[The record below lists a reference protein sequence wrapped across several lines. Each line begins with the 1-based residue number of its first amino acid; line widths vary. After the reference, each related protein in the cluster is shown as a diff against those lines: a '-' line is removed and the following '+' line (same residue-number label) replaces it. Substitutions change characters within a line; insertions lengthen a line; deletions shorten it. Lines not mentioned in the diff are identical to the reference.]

1 MAYRYN
7 TFEDPHGTLPDA
19 VMKCEWPSETRKNP
33 HRHNKSTTRPPIC
46 DTILDVVGQTPLVR
60 LNKIPEAEGIECEML
75 VKCEFFNP
83 GGSVKDRIALRMVE
97 EAEKDGVLKPGST
110 IIEPTSGNTGIG
122 LALAAAVKG
131 YKCII
136 VIPEKMSNEK
146 IDVLRGL
153 GARIIRSRTSAGFTD
168 PDSHVGIA
176 MKLCKEIPGA
186 VILDQYRNPYNPI
199 AHFDTTAEEILQ
211 QCDGKLDMVVVSA
224 GTGGT
229 FTGIAKKFR
238 EKLPSCK
245 IVALDPHG
253 SILADS
259 YEKSRPG
266 VDFYEVEGIGYD
278 FIPSVLDVNLADSWL
293 RTDDTESF
301 EMARRL
307 IRDEGLLCGGS
318 SGAALAGALRAAKTL
333 NKSQRCVVVLPDGVR
348 NYMTK
353 FLSSEWMVER
363 NFAKREFSEPASKP
377 SWYDKPL
384 RSFPIQ
390 PAVVLPPGATFAHA
404 KMEFSNKPHVSC
416 ILVDDGRYKTSY
428 GYISK
433 TDVLKAMTSIEGTK
447 KKIEGPSRVPV
458 LPIDEGTLGQLYDI
472 ILQAPA
478 CVIVDANREVEGL
491 ADSSMF
497 LSFIEAIE

>member
-7 TFEDPHGTLPDA
+7 TFEDPHGTLPNA
-19 VMKCEWPSETRKNP
+19 LMKCEWPSKPEKNP
-33 HRHNKSTTRPPIC
+33 HRHVKSVPRPQIC
-46 DTILDVVGQTPLVR
+46 NTILDVVGQTPLVR
-60 LNKIPEAEGIECEML
+60 LNKIPATEGVECEML

-153 GARIIRSRTSAGFTD
+153 GAKIVRTPTSAGFRD
-168 PDSHVGIA
+168 AHSHVGVA
-176 MKLCKEIPGA
+176 LKLCSEIPGA

-199 AHFDTTAEEILQ
+199 AHFDTTAEEILE
-211 QCDGKLDMVVVSA
+211 QCEGKLDMVVISA

-229 FTGIAKKFR
+229 LTGIAKKIK
-238 EKLPSCK
+238 EKLPLCK

-253 SILADS
+253 SILADHF
-259 YEKSRPG
+259 EKSKPG
-266 VDFYEVEGIGYD
+266 VEFYEVEGIGYD
-278 FIPSVLDVNLADSWL
+278 FIPSVLNVNTAGSWL

-307 IRDEGLLCGGS
+307 VREEGLLCGGS
-318 SGAALAGALRAAKTL
+318 SGTAVAGALRAAKNL
-333 NKSQRCVVVLPDGVR
+333 KKGQRCVVILPDGIR

-353 FLSSEWMVER
+353 FLSNEWMVER
-363 NFAKREFSEPASKP
+363 GFAKREFSEPATKP
-377 SWYDKPL
+377 SWYDMPL
-384 RSFPIQ
+384 KSFPMQ
-390 PAVVLPPGATFAHA
+390 AAVVLPKGSTFAHA
-404 KMEFSNKPHVSC
+404 KREFSTKPNLSC
-416 ILVDDGRYKTSY
+416 VLVDDGRYKTSY
-428 GYISK
+428 GSINK
-433 TDVLKAMTSIEGTK
+433 ADVLKAMTSIEGINKT
-447 KKIEGPSRVPV
+447 IEGPSRVPI
-458 LPIDEGTLGQLYDI
+458 LAINEATLGQLHEI
-472 ILQAPA
+472 LLQAPA
-478 CVIVDANREVEGL
+478 CALVDAKGEVDGL
-491 ADSSMF
+491 ADSSIF
-497 LSFIEAIE
+497 LSFVESIE